1 MFQENSAKR
10 SPMQIVGII
19 VIFILAVLIVC
30 TFVIF
35 GIFKDSGSAPK
46 LFGSRVYVVTNDLM
60 SPRIPKGAA
69 VFVEEGTLP
78 DPSSQSVILCNIDGG
93 LYVIGYV
100 GTSTTESGETSYIVR
115 YDNATDDRTWGISQN
130 DIIGVAKSYD
140 KFVGAVIRFAS
151 SKAGM
156 MTIVIIP
163 CALVIIYEVLMLVLS
178 RGRSGKKTSRREP
191 ETVPVKPVQSKEK
204 TPAHRVSLAPV
215 DDEDIPPERED
226 IGVPVNPVVEE
237 RFVEKQLR
245 RANDKL
251 NTTVL
256 ETSGVVEA
264 PEINLSPLNF
274 EPEPII
280 RSAEPEISPKPAEE
294 KKPEPEIP
302 SLSIDDLSPSR
313 IDELIKLLEE
323 EKKRLGDK

>member
-46 LFGSRVYVVTNDLM
+46 IFGSRVYVVTNDLM

-115 YDNATDDRTWGISQN
+115 YDNATDDRTWGISQG

-156 MTIVIIP
+156 MIIVIIP

-178 RGRSGKKTSRREP
+178 RGRSGKKSSRREP
-191 ETVPVKPVQSKEK
+191 ETVSEKSTTKSKKNPVR
-204 TPAHRVSLAPV
+204 RVDV
-215 DDEDIPPERED
+215 VRDDEDAAPERED
-226 IGVPVNPVVEE
+226 IAVPVNPVVEE

-251 NTTVL
+251 NTAVL

>member
-115 YDNATDDRTWGISQN
+115 YDNATDDRTWGISQS

-156 MTIVIIP
+156 MIIVIIP

-178 RGRSGKKTSRREP
+178 RGRSGKKSSRRVP
-191 ETVPVKPVQSKEK
+191 EAVPEKSTSEKSKK
-204 TPAHRVSLAPV
+204 TPVRRVSVAPEI
-215 DDEDIPPERED
+215 EDVSPERED
-226 IGVPVNPVVEE
+226 IAVPVNPAVEE

-251 NTTVL
+251 NTAVL
-256 ETSGVVEA
+256 ETSGEVEA